1 MSFPEEY
8 VTLYL
13 RLLRAAEKDDTRE
26 LYILHEQNSLLLH
39 GPSLWGENE
48 NPLHVSCKHGSF
60 RFVIEVLNLNP
71 GLARRRRNSDG
82 FSPMHVASA
91 NGHVEI
97 VQVLADFDSKLCL
110 AEDIE
115 DRVPLHVAA
124 MKGKGDA
131 VRALVH
137 ACPESLRKLTCR
149 GETALHLALKN
160 HQTGAFIVLLEE
172 IQKWK
177 QEELLNWKDIEGN
190 TVLHIVTSRK
200 LIQQERRRRWGK
212 EHGEGQK
219 RILELLL
226 SLNLNSTNGTVMLDV
241 NSINGRGHTPLD
253 LHYETT
259 ANDMLAREIRIVLQD
274 AGAVEGRYLTH
285 LTAAAQP
292 PPPQP
297 SPPSTAESQPPQKLL
312 PVKIRNSL
320 LTVLIMA
327 ATFAFTSSNP
337 PNCFNLQAVTD
348 VKHPPPRLTLSS
360 LVLGSK
366 SNNQYRGIFC
376 YMMFNI
382 AGFLASM
389 CAILVLVRPLPHSS
403 VVSFVMVTMFI
414 AYLLVVDKI
423 MPSFSVMLLGSLE
436 ISSTLLVWLSAL
448 AFIFCGFMISLLVKL
463 FHGVYNR
470 WKSSRGHA

>member
-48 NPLHVSCKHGSF
+48 NPLHVSCKHGSV

-97 VQVLADFDSKLCL
+97 VQVLVDFDSKLCL
-110 AEDIE
+110 VEDIE

-200 LIQQERRRRWGK
+200 LIQGKFLLKTTGK
-212 EHGEGQK
+212 EE
-219 RILELLL
+219 ILELLL

-423 MPSFSVMLLGSLE
+423 MPSFSVILLGSLE

>member
-1 MSFPEEY
+1 MHPSRRRGLVPFIIFLKMSFPEEY

-48 NPLHVSCKHGSF
+48 NPLHVACKHGSV

-110 AEDIE
+110 VEDIE

-124 MKGKGDA
+124 MKGKGDV

-190 TVLHIVTSRK
+190 TVLHIVTS
-200 LIQQERRRRWGK
+200 LQP
-212 EHGEGQK
+212 GQIMRLRMPRQK
-219 RILELLL
+219 FEMPINPHSWLKTIKPS
-226 SLNLNSTNGTVMLDV
+226 SL
-241 NSINGRGHTPLD
+241 
-253 LHYETT
+253 
-259 ANDMLAREIRIVLQD
+259 
-274 AGAVEGRYLTH
+274 
-285 LTAAAQP
+285 
-292 PPPQP
+292 PPQLIN
-297 SPPSTAESQPPQKLL
+297 TIAKDV
-312 PVKIRNSL
+312 PVKYL
-320 LTVLIMA
+320 YM
-327 ATFAFTSSNP
+327 SN
-337 PNCFNLQAVTD
+337 
-348 VKHPPPRLTLSS
+348 
-360 LVLGSK
+360 
-366 SNNQYRGIFC
+366 
-376 YMMFNI
+376 
-382 AGFLASM
+382 
-389 CAILVLVRPLPHSS
+389 
-403 VVSFVMVTMFI
+403 
-414 AYLLVVDKI
+414 
-423 MPSFSVMLLGSLE
+423 
-436 ISSTLLVWLSAL
+436 
-448 AFIFCGFMISLLVKL
+448 
-463 FHGVYNR
+463 
-470 WKSSRGHA
+470 

>member
-48 NPLHVSCKHGSF
+48 NPLHVSCKHGSV

-110 AEDIE
+110 VEDIE

-177 QEELLNWKDIEGN
+177 HEELLNWKDIEGN

-200 LIQQERRRRWGK
+200 LIQ
-212 EHGEGQK
+212 
-219 RILELLL
+219 
-226 SLNLNSTNGTVMLDV
+226 
-241 NSINGRGHTPLD
+241 
-253 LHYETT
+253 
-259 ANDMLAREIRIVLQD
+259 AN
-274 AGAVEGRYLTH
+274 Y
-285 LTAAAQP
+285 
-292 PPPQP
+292 
-297 SPPSTAESQPPQKLL
+297 
-312 PVKIRNSL
+312 
-320 LTVLIMA
+320 
-327 ATFAFTSSNP
+327 
-337 PNCFNLQAVTD
+337 
-348 VKHPPPRLTLSS
+348 
-360 LVLGSK
+360 
-366 SNNQYRGIFC
+366 Y
-376 YMMFNI
+376 
-382 AGFLASM
+382 
-389 CAILVLVRPLPHSS
+389 
-403 VVSFVMVTMFI
+403 
-414 AYLLVVDKI
+414 
-423 MPSFSVMLLGSLE
+423 
-436 ISSTLLVWLSAL
+436 
-448 AFIFCGFMISLLVKL
+448 
-463 FHGVYNR
+463 
-470 WKSSRGHA
+470 

>member
-48 NPLHVSCKHGSF
+48 NPLHVSCKHGSV

-110 AEDIE
+110 VEDIE

-200 LIQQERRRRWGK
+200 LIQ
-212 EHGEGQK
+212 
-219 RILELLL
+219 ILELLL

-274 AGAVEGRYLTH
+274 AGAVEGRYLNH
-285 LTAAAQP
+285 LTEAVQP

-327 ATFAFTSSNP
+327 ATFAFASSNP
-337 PNCFNLQAVTD
+337 PNYFNLQAVTD

-366 SNNQYRGIFC
+366 SNNQYRGIFY

-423 MPSFSVMLLGSLE
+423 MPSFSVILLGSSE
-436 ISSTLLVWLSAL
+436 ISSTPLVWLSAL
-448 AFIFCGFMISLLVKL
+448 AFIFCGFVISLLVKL

>member
-8 VTLYL
+8 VTPYL

-48 NPLHVSCKHGSF
+48 NPLHVSW
-60 RFVIEVLNLNP
+60 
-71 GLARRRRNSDG
+71 LARRRRNSDG

-110 AEDIE
+110 VEDIE

-149 GETALHLALKN
+149 RETALHLALKN

-177 QEELLNWKDIEGN
+177 HEELLNWKDIEGN

-200 LIQQERRRRWGK
+200 LIQ
-212 EHGEGQK
+212 
-219 RILELLL
+219 ILELLL

-241 NSINGRGHTPLD
+241 NSINVRGHTPLD
-253 LHYETT
+253 LH
-259 ANDMLAREIRIVLQD
+259 
-274 AGAVEGRYLTH
+274 
-285 LTAAAQP
+285 
-292 PPPQP
+292 
-297 SPPSTAESQPPQKLL
+297 
-312 PVKIRNSL
+312 
-320 LTVLIMA
+320 
-327 ATFAFTSSNP
+327 
-337 PNCFNLQAVTD
+337 
-348 VKHPPPRLTLSS
+348 
-360 LVLGSK
+360 
-366 SNNQYRGIFC
+366 

-389 CAILVLVRPLPHSS
+389 CAILVLAMH
-403 VVSFVMVTMFI
+403 
-414 AYLLVVDKI
+414 D
-423 MPSFSVMLLGSLE
+423 MLFG
-436 ISSTLLVWLSAL
+436 V
-448 AFIFCGFMISLLVKL
+448 IFWFAEGISL
-463 FHGVYNR
+463 
-470 WKSSRGHA
+470 

>member
-48 NPLHVSCKHGSF
+48 NPLHVSCKHGSV

-110 AEDIE
+110 VEDIE

-149 GETALHLALKN
+149 GETALHVALKN

-177 QEELLNWKDIEGN
+177 HEDLLNWKDIEGN

-200 LIQQERRRRWGK
+200 LIQ
-212 EHGEGQK
+212 
-219 RILELLL
+219 ILELLL
-226 SLNLNSTNGTVMLDV
+226 SLNLNSTNGTVMVDV
-241 NSINGRGHTPLD
+241 NSINGRGYTPLD

-259 ANDMLAREIRIVLQD
+259 ANDMLAREIRIVLHD
-274 AGAVEGRYLTH
+274 AGAVEGRSLNH

-297 SPPSTAESQPPQKLL
+297 SPPSTAESQLPQKLL

-337 PNCFNLQAVTD
+337 PNYFNLQVVSD
-348 VKHPPPRLTLSS
+348 VKHPPPGLTLSS

-366 SNNQYRGIFC
+366 SNNQYRGIFY

-423 MPSFSVMLLGSLE
+423 MPSFSVILLGSLE
-436 ISSTLLVWLSAL
+436 ISSTPLVWLSAL

>member
-48 NPLHVSCKHGSF
+48 NPLHVSCKHGSV

-97 VQVLADFDSKLCL
+97 VQVLVDFDSKLCL
-110 AEDIE
+110 VEDIE

-160 HQTGAFIVLLEE
+160 HQTGAFVVLLEE

-190 TVLHIVTSRK
+190 TVLHI
-200 LIQQERRRRWGK
+200 
-212 EHGEGQK
+212 
-219 RILELLL
+219 ILELLL

-423 MPSFSVMLLGSLE
+423 MPSFSVILLGSLE

>member
-48 NPLHVSCKHGSF
+48 NPLHVSCKHGSV

-97 VQVLADFDSKLCL
+97 VQVLVDFDSKLCL
-110 AEDIE
+110 VEDIE

-160 HQTGAFIVLLEE
+160 HQTGAFVVLLEE

-200 LIQQERRRRWGK
+200 LIQ
-212 EHGEGQK
+212 
-219 RILELLL
+219 ILELLL

-285 LTAAAQP
+285 LTPAAQP

-423 MPSFSVMLLGSLE
+423 MPSFSVILLGSLE